1 MTANRMPLYLS
12 LASLTLATAA
22 VLILQPYSVTSP
34 WSGFNR
40 PGQRYFSA
48 ALRRD
53 SVELRRLSL
62 SRAPIEWAL
71 STEHNQRSSL
81 AAWAH
86 HASASVGFTRGDTT
100 AVLFDTP
107 TRACPVLLT
116 FVGPDARARVLQAAA
131 RCFTRRGWPEDQSV
145 IAVPR

>member
-12 LASLTLATAA
+12 LASLALTIAA

-53 SVELRRLSL
+53 SVELGRLSV
-62 SRAPIEWAL
+62 SQAPVEWAL
-71 STEHNQRSSL
+71 STEHKARNSL
-81 AAWAH
+81 AAWANN
-86 HASASVGFTRGDTT
+86 ASASVGFKRGDTT

-116 FVGPDARARVLQAAA
+116 FVGPDAQARVLQAAA
-131 RCFTRRGWPEDQSV
+131 RCYTRRGWPEDQSI